1 MRKIII
7 KSEKEDC
14 KMISDTIKQIRR
26 THYLSQTEF
35 ANRIGVTQGTI
46 SQWEN
51 GLTRPNLDQLLS
63 ISSAF
68 NVSVTEIVNDQSGP
82 VRDFD
87 AINIKR
93 AAVPILGTI
102 ACGQRITP
110 DTTPE
115 GRADLPEGVR
125 ADFALRCKGDSME
138 PTLKDGDIILIR
150 KQPEVEN
157 GQIAAVNING
167 ETTLKRVYVRGDGLH
182 LIADNPGYQPIFIP
196 AYSDEEIIIH
206 GLAVGYTRLFD

>member
-1 MRKIII
+1 
-7 KSEKEDC
+7 
-14 KMISDTIKQIRR
+14 MISDKIKQIRR
-26 THYLSQTEF
+26 THYLNQTEF
-35 ANRIGVTQGTI
+35 ANRIGVTQGTV

-51 GLTRPNLDQLLS
+51 GLTRPNLDQLRA
-63 ISSAF
+63 ISAAF
-68 NVSVTEIVNDQSGP
+68 NISVSDIVDETEQP
-82 VRDFD
+82 RRDLD
-87 AINIKR
+87 AINIR
-93 AAVPILGTI
+93 RSAVPILGTI

-115 GRADLPEGVR
+115 GHADLPDGIR

-150 KQPEVEN
+150 NQPEVEN
-157 GQIAAVNING
+157 GQIAAVNVNG
-167 ETTLKRVYVRGDGLH
+167 ETTLKRVYFRGDGLH

-206 GLAVGYTRLFD
+206 GLAVGYTRLFA

>member
-1 MRKIII
+1 
-7 KSEKEDC
+7 
-14 KMISDTIKQIRR
+14 MISETIKQIRK
-26 THYLSQTEF
+26 THYLNQTEF
-35 ANRIGVTQGTI
+35 ANRIGVTQGAV

-51 GLTRPNLDQLLS
+51 GLTRPNLDQLRA
-63 ISSAF
+63 ISAAF
-68 NVSVTEIVNDQSGP
+68 NMSVNEIVDNAEDEPRRELDSI
-82 VRDFD
+82 R
-87 AINIKR
+87 ITR

-115 GRADLPEGVR
+115 GHADLPEGVR

-150 KQPEVEN
+150 RQPEVEN
-157 GQIAAVNING
+157 GQIAAVNVNG
-167 ETTLKRVYVRGDGLH
+167 ETTLKRVYFRGDGLH

-206 GLAVGYTRLFD
+206 GLAVGYTRVFE

>member
-1 MRKIII
+1 
-7 KSEKEDC
+7 
-14 KMISDTIKQIRR
+14 MISDKIKQIRR
-26 THYLSQTEF
+26 THYLNQTEF
-35 ANRIGVTQGTI
+35 ANRIGVTQGAV

-51 GLTRPNLDQLLS
+51 GLTRPNLDQLRA
-63 ISSAF
+63 ISAAF
-68 NVSVTEIVNDQSGP
+68 NISVSDIVDETEQP
-82 VRDFD
+82 RRDLD
-87 AINIKR
+87 AINIR
-93 AAVPILGTI
+93 RSAVPILGTI

-115 GRADLPEGVR
+115 GHADLPDGIR

-150 KQPEVEN
+150 NQPEVEN
-157 GQIAAVNING
+157 GQIAAVNVNG
-167 ETTLKRVYVRGDGLH
+167 ETTLKRVYFRGDGLH

-206 GLAVGYTRLFD
+206 GLAVGYTRLFA